1 MICRLERLID
11 YFVRPGP
18 LSSQTLGR
26 SGEKFSQLF
35 AAAQE
40 LPIGE
45 VDLLE
50 LVSCIYPKILI
61 LIRRSAVSLQ
71 CSQNLGGSMR
81 DRERVSYRRPFPRS
95 SFMEWLSIDDHIGI
109 QVVSK

>member
-1 MICRLERLID
+1 MPGSPQTPPPEACVGTPYTDEQWAMICRLERLID

-45 VDLLE
+45 LDLLE
-50 LVSCIYPKILI
+50 LV
-61 LIRRSAVSLQ
+61 
-71 CSQNLGGSMR
+71 
-81 DRERVSYRRPFPRS
+81 
-95 SFMEWLSIDDHIGI
+95 
-109 QVVSK
+109 